1 MSDEIHGSENSPELL
16 MKELQKENRVLKRK
30 LSMAETDL
38 ARMQVI
44 VDGQDRVE
52 SILNESFKKELR
64 YFNLVLDN
72 ATNIM
77 FLLDPDE
84 QFAYSSKTFLD
95 EINVQNFGI
104 ISGNHYKDILT
115 SRISRESM
123 SNLVGAIVCA
133 RTQKKTISL
142 PEEEIDFNLRGKPRI
157 YSINITP
164 MIDEHGKNTGFL
176 VLFNDIT
183 EIDKA
188 LDAAKEAS
196 LAKSKF
202 LATMSHEIRTP
213 MNAIIGISD
222 IELEREEHTRETRDS
237 FDRINNSGKTLLGI
251 INDILDLSKIET
263 GKLEL
268 VPVKYETASL
278 INDTVRLNAMRIG
291 SKNIDFVIKVAE
303 NLPSTLFGDELR
315 IKQILNNMLS
325 NAIKYTEK
333 GSVTFEVDSIVDNG
347 NTTLIF
353 TIRDTGQGMTRQQL
367 QALYDEY
374 SMFNREANRMT
385 EGTGLGMSITK
396 SLVEMMD
403 GKIEADSEPGF
414 GSVFIVHLT
423 QKATE
428 DGKVLGKELAEN
440 LQKFE
445 FTGRMQRTQII
456 REYMPY
462 GSVLIVDD
470 VEANLFVA
478 KGLMKPYGLKI
489 ETAISG
495 YEALQKIRD
504 GGVYDIVFMD
514 HMMPGMDGIETT
526 KLIREAGYK
535 HPVVALTANAISGQK
550 EIFLQNGFNDFI
562 SKPIDIRQLNFILNK
577 LIRDKQT
584 IEVLEEANR
593 QKEEKTAAFAA
604 EENTGADTAAAS
616 QTDDTISLLK
626 SVDGLDVDNALDA
639 MSGLEDV
646 YVDTVKLTLRLLPER
661 LGKMDEYIE
670 SDIKA
675 FTVEVHGLKSVMK
688 NIGAAALG
696 NSAGQLERA
705 ALENNIQYCKENYP
719 PFRAGLVK
727 LKESLDAAMK
737 LETADAKKTADK
749 SSLVQVIAEAKT
761 AAENFDRD
769 SALSVITP
777 CSDFSY
783 SEEIDG
789 LLEKIVFAL
798 EAFDCEDA
806 LKNIIELEGSL

>member
-1 MSDEIHGSENSPELL
+1 MSDEIHGSENSSELL

-84 QFAYSSKTFLD
+84 QFAYSSQTFLD
-95 EINVQNFGI
+95 EINVANFGI
-104 ISGNHYKDILT
+104 ISGNHYKDVLT
-115 SRISRESM
+115 PRISRESL
-123 SNLVGAIVCA
+123 SHLSSAVVSA
-133 RTQKKTISL
+133 RTQKKTVSL
-142 PEEEIDFNLRGKPRI
+142 PEEEIDFNLKGKPRT

-164 MIDEHGKNTGFL
+164 MIDENGKNTGFL
-176 VLFNDIT
+176 ALFNDIT
-183 EIDKA
+183 EIDNA
-188 LDAAKEAS
+188 LETARQAS

-222 IELEREEHTRETRDS
+222 IELERESHSHEIRDS

-268 VPVKYETASL
+268 SPVKYETASL

-291 SKNIDFVIKVAE
+291 SKEIEFVIKVAE
-303 NLPSTLFGDELR
+303 TLPKKLFGDELR

-325 NAIKYTEK
+325 NAIKYTEE
-333 GSVTFEVDSIVDNG
+333 GSVTFEVDSQTSNG

-353 TIRDTGQGMTRQQL
+353 TIRDTGQGMTKQQL

-374 SMFNREANRMT
+374 SMFNREANRLT

-403 GKIEADSEPGF
+403 GRIEADSEPGF

-423 QKATE
+423 QKPV
-428 DGKVLGKELAEN
+428 DDSGVIGRELAEN

-445 FTGRMQRTQII
+445 FTGKMQRCAII

-495 YEALQKIRD
+495 YEALDKIR
-504 GGVYDIVFMD
+504 GGNVYDIVFMD

-535 HPVVALTANAISGQK
+535 PPVVALTANAIAGQK
-550 EIFLQNGFNDFI
+550 EVFLKSGFSDFI
-562 SKPIDIRQLNFILNK
+562 SKPIDIRQLNLVLNK
-577 LIRDKQT
+577 NIRDKQP
-584 IEVLEEANR
+584 IEVIEEANR
-593 QKEEKTAAFAA
+593 QKEEAAAGAQLAA
-604 EENTGADTAAAS
+604 NENTGADTAQSAS
-616 QTDDTISLLK
+616 PLALLRRVK
-626 SVDGLDVDNALDA
+626 GLSVDSALDA

-661 LGKMDEYIE
+661 LEKMDKFIE

-688 NIGAAALG
+688 NIGAAELG
-696 NSAGQLERA
+696 NSAASLERA
-705 ALENNIQYCKENYP
+705 ALENNISTVKEYYP
-719 PFRAGLVK
+719 PFRAGLVE
-727 LKESLDAAMK
+727 LKESLNGVLQ
-737 LETADAKKTADK
+737 LETGDTKESADK
-749 SSLVQVIAEAKT
+749 SSLIQVIADAKA
-761 AAENFDRD
+761 AAESFDRD
-769 SALSVITP
+769 SALEIITP
-777 CSDFSY
+777 CSEFSY
-783 SEEIDG
+783 CAVTDE
-789 LLEKIVFAL
+789 LLQKIIFAL
-798 EAFDCEDA
+798 EAFDCEEA
-806 LKNIIELEGSL
+806 LENIIKLEESL